1 MTQRILIAIAF
12 AALLACAST
21 VGAQAKQGSD
31 VGETYNPFLAEKD
44 LEVGMYYLKTKNYD
58 AAIERLKSA
67 LVHRPNYARPRW
79 YLAEAHEK
87 KGEYAEAI
95 EYYREFVEIMKTGK
109 EADKAREQITKL
121 TKRIEQK
128 KTRKS

>member
-1 MTQRILIAIAF
+1 MAV
-12 AALLACAST
+12 AALMAGASPAE
-21 VGAQAKQGSD
+21 AQATHGQD

-44 LEVGMYYLKTKNYD
+44 LEVGMYYLKAKNYD
-58 AAIERLKSA
+58 AAIERLKAA

-87 KGEYAEAI
+87 KGEYAEAV
-95 EYYREFVEIMKTGK
+95 EYYKEFAGIMKTGK

-121 TKRIEQK
+121 SKRLDQK
-128 KTRKS
+128 KARKL